1 MSGRATNEHVVLY
14 KLFDMDAGWERQ
26 LFHKKLDMSWL
37 LFARENE
44 NSCHCI
50 WHEIWVYSVSLCCF
64 MKMRLKGELP
74 CEPSSVDI
82 AISISSSLEFP
93 GDQFF
98 GEISRVLKPGGTIL
112 LYKNFNS
119 DKGHADK
126 AISAI
131 ERKLMLAGFLEAC
144 RLELKSDVATE
155 DVHFFR
161 VKGKKPSWKLGSSFA
176 LKKAPKSLLKVQLDD
191 DCDVIDE
198 DSLLTEEDL
207 KKPKLSP
214 VGDCEVGSTRKACKN
229 CTCGRAEAEEKV
241 LKLGL
246 TMNQLNNPQSARGS
260 CGLGDAFR
268 CSTCPYKGLPPF
280 KLGEKVWKILKCS
293 VFSCLFNENLNCN
306 EMGVDILMQVLLSN
320 NFLAADI
327 LI

>member
-1 MSGRATNEHVVLY
+1 
-14 KLFDMDAGWERQ
+14 
-26 LFHKKLDMSWL
+26 
-37 LFARENE
+37 
-44 NSCHCI
+44 
-50 WHEIWVYSVSLCCF
+50 
-64 MKMRLKGELP
+64 MRLKGELP

-214 VGDCEVGSTRKACKN
+214 VGDCEVRSTRKACKN

-241 LKLGL
+241 QKLGL
-246 TMNQLNNPQSARGS
+246 TMNQLNNPQSACGN

-268 CSTCPYKGLPPF
+268 CNTCPYKGLPPF
-280 KLGEKVWKILKCS
+280 KLGEKVS
-293 VFSCLFNENLNCN
+293 
-306 EMGVDILMQVLLSN
+306 LSN

-327 LI
+327 